1 MEHDEDIRITGTMSD
16 YLVDKLR
23 DEEHAKEYA
32 AAYHKADFLA
42 SVANSLFT
50 IRREAGLTQAQVA
63 ESLHT
68 KQSAIARLEA
78 DFDGAMSLRRL
89 VDFALACGYVPHHIT
104 FAPLEIA
111 TAFTREQPLTSFTF
125 ENQLSWQTANFRL
138 KLEPPGAASQTT
150 FNVSAA
156 ATTLQEVSPQLGYVG
171 AQSQA
176 MLSGKRASLNFPGED
191 RDVCITTP
199 RAISLNE
206 RDAA

>member
-1 MEHDEDIRITGTMSD
+1 MEHDEDIQIIGTMSD

-32 AAYHKADFLA
+32 AVYHKADFLA

-50 IRREAGLTQAQVA
+50 LRREAGLTQAQVA

-111 TAFTREQPLTSFTF
+111 TAFAREQPLTSFTF
-125 ENQLSWQTANFRL
+125 ENQLGWHTANFQL
-138 KLEPPGAASQTT
+138 KLQPPGAASQTT
-150 FNVSAA
+150 FSVSAS
-156 ATTLQEVSPQLGYVG
+156 ATTLQGVSPQSGYVET
-171 AQSQA
+171 QSQA
-176 MLSGKRASLNFPGED
+176 VLPNKRVPPIHPGED
-191 RDVCITTP
+191 RDLCITTS
-199 RAISLNE
+199 RILSLNE
-206 RDAA
+206 REAA